1 MCKIHR
7 NNPKLIERFEA
18 FCLGTELSNAYS
30 ELNDPMEQRKLLEE
44 QQKELKSG
52 NEEANPYD
60 EDFVNALEIGMPPT
74 GGIGIGIDRM
84 VILLTGQESIRD
96 IIMFPFM
103 RPEIKNE
110 PKPLVNEEKAEKT
123 SKSKKPKKEVKSK
136 K

>member
-1 MCKIHR
+1 
-7 NNPKLIERFEA
+7 
-18 FCLGTELSNAYS
+18 
-30 ELNDPMEQRKLLEE
+30 MEQRKLLEE